1 MENYQIVVLLLIAI
15 AFVWFLLKELQQ
27 SQKDKES
34 VPVEDPTLTLVVFFA
49 NGTNPR
55 ATLDSVR
62 VHTLDEAQKELN
74 TYMFHMIRRA
84 IVFHEGKVYFEM
96 NKAGVLVA
104 V

>member
-1 MENYQIVVLLLIAI
+1 MENHQIVVLVLIAI

-34 VPVEDPTLTLVVFFA
+34 VPAEDPTLTLVVFWNDNIEPA
-49 NGTNPR
+49 VSTSSIP
-55 ATLDSVR
+55 
-62 VHTLDEAQKELN
+62 VHTLKDAQKELN